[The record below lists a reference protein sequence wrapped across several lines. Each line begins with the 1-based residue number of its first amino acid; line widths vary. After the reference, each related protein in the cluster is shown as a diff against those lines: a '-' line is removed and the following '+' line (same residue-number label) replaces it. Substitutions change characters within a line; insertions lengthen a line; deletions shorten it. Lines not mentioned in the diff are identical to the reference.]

1 MNNQN
6 VKTFFTDICNII
18 AFTFGMAKDVISYF
32 KEENSRER
40 LCLELS

>member
-18 AFTFGMAKDVISYF
+18 VFAFSMAKDVISYF
-32 KEENSRER
+32 KEESSHEK